1 MDNPM
6 IQALADRAAQPFS
19 PQGDDVLLI
28 VLLGVFFLLAIV
40 VSDSSRYLKQLVSGY
55 SLGHSRR
62 FSDEVRTSRSFYMRI
77 LLLLQAAICPSLCL
91 VNGLYAA
98 GMVTSRPEALTTLL
112 YGVAGV
118 AAWML
123 VKILLYSLVN
133 AILFTRQQLV
143 AWNQVYADTFILT
156 GLAWFVFAVVTTFFS
171 LPLTVVTV
179 IALTLVCM
187 AEIWLA
193 VKAFHIFFVNFY
205 GGLQLFIYL
214 CTLEWIPLLV
224 LAKFFIRIIL

>member
-6 IQALADRAAQPFS
+6 IQALEERAAQPFS
-19 PQGDDVLLI
+19 PQGDDVFLI

-40 VSDSSRYLKQLVSGY
+40 FSDSSRYLKQLVSGY

-77 LLLLQAAICPSLCL
+77 LLLLQACVCPSLCL

-98 GMVTSRPEALTTLL
+98 GLITDRSEALTALL
-112 YGVAGV
+112 YGAAGLV
-118 AAWML
+118 AWML
-123 VKILLYSLVN
+123 VKTLLYSLVN
-133 AILFTRQQLV
+133 AILFTRQQSA

-156 GLAWFVFAVVTTFFS
+156 GFVWFLVAVVTTFFS
-171 LPLTVVTV
+171 LPVTAITV
-179 IALTLVCM
+179 IALTLVCV

-193 VKAFHIFFVNFY
+193 VKAFHIFFVNFH
-205 GGLQLFIYL
+205 GGLQLIIYL

-224 LAKFFIRIIL
+224 LAKFLIRIIL